1 MMFPL
6 QNLQPVDYLV
16 FGHLTVDLTPQG
28 PRIGGTAAFAALTA
42 QALGLRTGIVTSW
55 GAEIHLD
62 SLSTIPIVSY
72 PADASTTFENI
83 HTPTGRIQ
91 YIRSVAEDIHM
102 NIIPDPWF
110 NAQIIHLG
118 PVAQEVDPTIIRS
131 FPNSLI
137 GLTPQGWL
145 RSWNEEGLVTP
156 CEWPEG
162 AFVLGQAGATVLS
175 AEDVGNDESRI
186 EEMAA
191 SCHILA
197 VTEGYLGSRVYWN
210 GDVRRFHAPPVS
222 EVDPIGAGDIYA
234 TSFFIRLYDTRDP
247 WEAGRFATL
256 IASNSVTRSGLSS
269 IPTAEEI
276 LDCTIEVF

>member
-91 YIRSVAEDIHM
+91 YIRSVAENIHM

-110 NAQIIHLG
+110 NAHIVHLG

-186 EEMAA
+186 EKMAA

>member
-16 FGHLTVDLTPQG
+16 FGHLTVDRTPQG

-110 NAQIIHLG
+110 NAQIVHLG

-210 GDVRRFHAPPVS
+210 GDVRRFHAPPLS